1 MFGKNKK
8 NAQSPIEE
16 MEQFYLN
23 QFLNSPKTPPQGV
36 NRMQFPNNLGP
47 GLPGSQGFGGM
58 GNQPQFNNFQPNQM
72 PFNTQSQNMFP
83 SSQSFNNQPQNMF
96 AGNQS
101 FNNQPQNMFPGN
113 QSFNNQ
119 PQNMFPTN
127 QSFNSQP
134 QNPFLNNQSFNNPT
148 QNTFSSNESQIDR
161 SSNSFPGK
169 YNELTSLI
177 QPTLDELG
185 HEPSTLNLRPAT
197 SQPQAPVQNYNQ
209 SQPQAPAQNYNQP
222 QPQTPAQNYN
232 QPQPQASAQN
242 YYQSQ
247 SQTPIQSYE
256 PLDDY
261 RDEVDEIYNRVDN
274 INIRLRKVESYLG
287 FRPDNTI

>member
-209 SQPQAPAQNYNQP
+209 PQPQAP
-222 QPQTPAQNYN
+222 
-232 QPQPQASAQN
+232 AQN

>member
-197 SQPQAPVQNYNQ
+197 SQPQ
-209 SQPQAPAQNYNQP
+209 PQAP
-222 QPQTPAQNYN
+222 
-232 QPQPQASAQN
+232 AQN

>member
-83 SSQSFNNQPQNMF
+83 SS
-96 AGNQS
+96 QS

-222 QPQTPAQNYN
+222 QPQAP
-232 QPQPQASAQN
+232 AQN

-256 PLDDY
+256 PVDDY